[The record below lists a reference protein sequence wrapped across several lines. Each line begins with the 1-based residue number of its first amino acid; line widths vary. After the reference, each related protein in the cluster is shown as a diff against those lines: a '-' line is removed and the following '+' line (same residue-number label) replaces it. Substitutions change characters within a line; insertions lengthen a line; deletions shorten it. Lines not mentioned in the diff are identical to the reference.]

1 MTTVSEDDRSE
12 VLKVADFRN
21 LWLANG
27 FRDAS
32 GEIAGFAL
40 PITAVVLL
48 GASPVQMAFIA
59 MCANIGYLLF
69 GLPAGVWVDRMP
81 KRTVLSAAETAY
93 VLALASIPIA
103 YLADS
108 LTVVQLMLVA
118 VILSIAGVF
127 FGIAHLS
134 VLPLILPKK
143 RVSDAK
149 ARLTTSSTS
158 ISVIAPAAAGAAAQ
172 SIAAP
177 VLYGVAAACQLVSA
191 VLVRRIHPVEPSPPE
206 QVRRNFRAEIA
217 DGVRIVFRQPLLRLL
232 LGQTAV
238 NNLGAG
244 IMIAVMAYFLLDTL
258 AIEPWLFGALSA
270 VGAVSGFVAS
280 LVCPWLRRR
289 FGEIRMTMLFSGL
302 APVAM
307 LFLPLAGVLRDQ
319 AIVLIAIGQILLGT
333 ALVGRSVAVAGLR
346 ARVTPNRYLS
356 RVTAAAAV
364 VTQGA
369 TPLGTVAGGLLAGV
383 WSAPTALWV
392 GVAVMTVPIVM
403 LLRSPL
409 RAHPTLPPEWEID
422 D

>member
-1 MTTVSEDDRSE
+1 MTVSEEDRVE
-12 VLKVADFRN
+12 VLRVADFRN

-32 GEIAGFAL
+32 GEIARFAL
-40 PITAVVLL
+40 PITAVILL

-69 GLPAGVWVDRMP
+69 GLPAGVWVDRLP
-81 KRTVLSAAETAY
+81 KRTVLSAAELAY
-93 VLALASIPIA
+93 VVGLASIPLA
-103 YLADS
+103 YFAGA

-118 VILSIAGVF
+118 VILSVAGVF

-158 ISVIAPAAAGAAAQ
+158 ISVLAPAAAGAAAQ

-177 VLYGVAAACQLVSA
+177 VLYGVAAICQLASA
-191 VLVRRIHPVEPSPPE
+191 LLVRRIHPVEPPVPE
-206 QVRRNFRAEIA
+206 QVQRNFRAEIA

-244 IMIAVMAYFLLDTL
+244 VLMAVMAFFLLDTL
-258 AIEPWLFGALSA
+258 AIEPWLFGVLST
-270 VGAVSGFVAS
+270 VGAISGLAAS

-289 FGEIRMTMLFSGL
+289 FGEIRMTMVFSGL

-307 LFLPLAGVLRDQ
+307 VFLPLAGLLRDQ
-319 AIVLIAIGQILLGT
+319 AIILIVVSQVLLGT
-333 ALVGRSVAVAGLR
+333 VLVGRSVAVAGLR

-369 TPLGTVAGGLLAGV
+369 TPLGTLLGGFVAGV
-383 WSAPTALWV
+383 WSAQSALWV
-392 GVAVMTVPIVM
+392 GVAVMAIPLVL

-409 RAHPTLPPEWEID
+409 RTHRTLPAEWEVD